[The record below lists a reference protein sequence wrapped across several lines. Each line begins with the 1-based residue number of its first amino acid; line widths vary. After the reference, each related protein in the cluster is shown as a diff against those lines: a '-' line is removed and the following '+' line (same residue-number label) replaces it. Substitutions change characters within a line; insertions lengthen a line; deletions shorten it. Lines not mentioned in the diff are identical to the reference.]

1 MYTESIKKLA
11 AKMTVMVMLFISIFS
26 FSGCGEVTESS
37 GNATSGST
45 MIESTA
51 VATETTTIV
60 ATATSIAT
68 TVTIASGTTQT
79 STIETTSVEKE
90 VVDVT
95 TIEETETNTTEETT
109 ESSTEQTTVITTK
122 SIDDIAQEVIN
133 GSWGTGSER
142 ETRLTEAGYNYSDVQ
157 SKVNEIMSTLVTT
170 SISSKSASVD
180 NSSVEGTY
188 EETTTETTSSA
199 GGMTFVKTFTRGTFY
214 AYGGARTGGSG
225 RSLIDCSY
233 GNGYVKGSIA
243 SSYLYRNYGYN
254 YNGSRTMV
262 YLEISGYPSMNGYYY
277 LDDSDA
283 GNSNVIDFFY
293 YYNSNCQFQNQGVV
307 TVNCYIVG

>member
-11 AKMTVMVMLFISIFS
+11 AKMTVMVMLFVSIFS
-26 FSGCGEVTESS
+26 FNGCGKITESS

-51 VATETTTIV
+51 IVTEETTIV
-60 ATATSIAT
+60 AITT
-68 TVTIASGTTQT
+68 TVTITSGTTQT

-109 ESSTEQTTVITTK
+109 EISTEQTTIVTTK
-122 SIDDIAQEVIN
+122 SIDDIVQEVIN
-133 GSWGTGSER
+133 GSWGFDSER
-142 ETRLTEAGYNYSDVQ
+142 ETRLTEAGYNYLDIQ
-157 SKVNEIMSTLVTT
+157 SKVNEIMST
-170 SISSKSASVD
+170 SISSKSASVN
-180 NSSVEGTY
+180 NSSVKDTY
-188 EETTTETTSSA
+188 DKITTETTSSA
-199 GGMTFVKTFTRGTFY
+199 DGMTFVKTFTRGTFY
-214 AYGGARTGGSG
+214 SYGGSRTGGSG

-243 SSYLYRNYGYN
+243 SSYIYGNYGYN

-293 YYNSNCQFQNQGVV
+293 YYNGNCQFQNQGVV